1 MKNVE
6 RELHGLK
13 VSRLLTLFAVYKGGI
28 KCDPLPL
35 EIPHGICQLCCQLG
49 GGHHLGMKYF
59 YSILLPSGPFLGI
72 QFPGVFRLSVW
83 KLNTGLPFIQL
94 VICLLIFNKCYFY

>member
-49 GGHHLGMKYF
+49 G
-59 YSILLPSGPFLGI
+59 
-72 QFPGVFRLSVW
+72 V
-83 KLNTGLPFIQL
+83 TT
-94 VICLLIFNKCYFY
+94 